1 MSKAFVSEEVIA
13 AAAQPVREPPRIA
26 PGEKRYI
33 TADGF
38 ERLQR
43 ELAEVEA
50 QLPGA
55 RAAPEHRRQLEERA
69 RLLTA
74 TLSVVTVVPRPETAP
89 ERAFLGAWV
98 ELEDE
103 DGERVRYRLVGPDEV
118 DVKAGLISVE
128 SPLGRAMLGR
138 ATGDEVRVQTPRG
151 AREYVVV
158 AVR

>member
-1 MSKAFVSEEVIA
+1 MHAHLRRWERSTMSKAFVSEEVIA
-13 AAAQPVREPPRIA
+13 AASQPVRQPPRVA
-26 PGEKRYI
+26 AGQKRYI
-33 TADGF
+33 TTEGF

-55 RAAPEHRRQLEERA
+55 RTEPELRRQLEERA

-74 TLSVVTVVPRPETAP
+74 TLSVVTVVPRPATAP

-103 DGERVRYRLVGPDEV
+103 D
-118 DVKAGLISVE
+118 
-128 SPLGRAMLGR
+128 
-138 ATGDEVRVQTPRG
+138 
-151 AREYVVV
+151 
-158 AVR
+158 